1 MTGKERTNWVTIAR
15 MNNKAIVLSKIQN
28 FQTICFIIFSQNIG
42 TDEIFVISEE
52 ISVHSVREIASDEK
66 TEEDS
71 IHNRKSTLAKIFE
84 SIGVSVFGIIGFNLV
99 CIIPWTSVPRTDS
112 IIYQSHWW
120 EHILLTSITGMT
132 GSGQIILDLIT
143 WTNEKAIMSMWNYL
157 KIFSMLLIPYTILYV
172 SSYLVWCVFLQYN
185 HPLPYFA
192 LILIPAVMTQAI
204 GLWFVLPS
212 HLLAKKDF
220 RRKLKWYNLL
230 LLYIVFVALLREG
243 LALLFFYF
251 PEGFQFLVAFII
263 AGCRD
268 LDKRVRSNMVTKITG
283 IQDEA
288 STVLLVVIIS
298 SVWGLFIASRLL
310 ASEILTICCVTA
322 IDFAL
327 HLKKTLQIIKS
338 SRKTTDTGIEIVS
351 LESHKN
357 ISTLIIV
364 ELIEGFTPLI
374 YGTCILMA
382 FYGPNAKLFA
392 NIGNTHWGNEIEDF
406 SPLYVKMSILFGVDT
421 MSFLMNSFCLWKVLN
436 VNMLSETY
444 RVLSKYW
451 YFIAIYLS
459 SNTNSNICSLDI
471 NIGYDPS
478 ASFLWITNEGW
489 VTLVNDSTALTNEE
503 KARLIAKVT
512 LD

>member
-1 MTGKERTNWVTIAR
+1 MPCLKRQ
-15 MNNKAIVLSKIQN
+15 IQN
-28 FQTICFIIFSQNIG
+28 FQNICNTIFSENIG
-42 TDEIFVISEE
+42 TDEVSVISEE
-52 ISVHSVREIASDEK
+52 RSVASVIEIASDEN
-66 TEEDS
+66 TEENS
-71 IHNRKSTLAKIFE
+71 MNNSKSASEKIFE
-84 SIGVSVFGIIGFNLV
+84 TIEISVFRIIGFNLV
-99 CIIPWTSVPRTDS
+99 CIILWSCVPRTNS
-112 IIYQSHWW
+112 MIYQSHWM
-120 EHILLTSITGMT
+120 ESLLPMAIIVMICSGTTILE
-132 GSGQIILDLIT
+132 LIT
-143 WTNEKAIMSMWNYL
+143 WTKEKEIITMWNYL

-298 SVWGLFIASRLL
+298 TVWGLFISSRLL
-310 ASEILTICCVTA
+310 ASEILTICCITA

-338 SRKTTDTGIEIVS
+338 CIKTTDSGIEIVS

-364 ELIEGFTPLI
+364 ELIEGFTPLV

-382 FYGPNAKLFA
+382 FYGPNAKIFA
-392 NIGNTHWGNEIEDF
+392 NIGNTHWGKEIEDL